1 MFFPTV
7 IWPSIYSSFL
17 EGDEDED
24 TCTISQED
32 IADAVDITA
41 GAKVGRRTSL
51 QPSECHVMCSI
62 ERQLINVADGTVTLP
77 SKIP

>member
-1 MFFPTV
+1 MFFPSV
-7 IWPSIYSSFL
+7 ILPSIYSSFL

-41 GAKVGRRTSL
+41 GAKVGWRTSL
-51 QPSECHVMCSI
+51 QPLECHSI
-62 ERQLINVADGTVTLP
+62 EHKLMLQMGL
-77 SKIP
+77 